1 MKKLIMIC
9 CVFFAV
15 SCSVNNEDDLNRFEI
30 QKLYQLYV
38 DDFIANDFESIASYF
53 DTPVDLKS
61 FNDIAETN
69 EDVIL
74 FFKDLKA
81 NIQEGYAYSVIDNVS
96 VTNVKDDTYLF
107 KKKPSPLVENYAN
120 LDLFTIQK
128 KKEKQTEDRVQSLA
142 SNWEDQFVKFFLELI
157 LLQRRKRFSNWE
169 FLKMKRT

>member
-30 QKLYQLYV
+30 QKLYRLYV

-61 FNDIAETN
+61 FNDISETN
-69 EDVIL
+69 EDLIL

-96 VTNVKDDTYLF
+96 VTNVKDDTYLLCADYSRF
-107 KKKPSPLVENYAN
+107 DNNDKL
-120 LDLFTIQK
+120 LFEGRTHYVYINTSEGWK
-128 KKEKQTEDRVQSLA
+128 IKSLEPKDRSTDVLC
-142 SNWEDQFVKFFLELI
+142 DHK
-157 LLQRRKRFSNWE
+157 
-169 FLKMKRT
+169 